1 MNFLFDA
8 VLLLFAILF
17 QLLWGSFAASGFPF
31 ALCSLLVIAM
41 RRNSVTAVILAF
53 FSGLVIDFVFGREFA
68 VSTISLPLALAV
80 GSLWLPD
87 DPMRF
92 FFGDYIVPGC
102 AAVFADGLV
111 RTVTPLFFGEEWYY
125 LVREGAESVLST
137 VAAAGIFPLWV
148 LASDRI
154 AYRLD
159 LHRIFNRTIKFALRP
174 ARR

>member
-8 VLLLFAILF
+8 VLLLFAIIL
-17 QLLWGSFAASGFPF
+17 QLLWGNFAASGFPF
-31 ALCSLLVIAM
+31 ALCSFLVIAM
-41 RRNSVTAVILAF
+41 RRNPVAAVILAF
-53 FSGLVIDFVFGREFA
+53 FSGLVIDFVFGREFS
-68 VSTISLPLALAV
+68 VSSISLPLATAI

-92 FFGDYIVPGC
+92 FFGDYIIPGC
-102 AAVFADGLV
+102 SAVFADGLL

-125 LVREGAESVLST
+125 LVREGAETVLST

-148 LASDRI
+148 LICDRI
-154 AYRLD
+154 AHKLD